1 MIKRLKKLKR
11 NELKIRGN
19 RVNELKIEELE
30 RNIKIEGYNINIIF
44 NTFNI

>member
-30 RNIKIEGYNINIIF
+30 RNKLNITESTIYEID
-44 NTFNI
+44 